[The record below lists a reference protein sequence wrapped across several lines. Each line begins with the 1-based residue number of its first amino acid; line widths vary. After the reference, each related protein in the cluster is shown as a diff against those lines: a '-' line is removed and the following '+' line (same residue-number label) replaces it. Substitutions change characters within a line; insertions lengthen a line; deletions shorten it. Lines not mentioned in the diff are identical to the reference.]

1 MSCLGDTDGDGK
13 EEVAV
18 GAPFYSDT
26 QVSDT
31 QWHPGKWHPGI
42 EKWFWKNLA
51 WTQGAVFIFAEHNN
65 QMKLT
70 QKILMSEKSFGLR
83 WAVVIFLSLFLLL
96 RLSPDRPD
104 KTMTVPGLGVGA
116 PEVKNYNDGDVLKS
130 CWHSFMKIPSFT
142 AIFQEAK
149 AFYLKIRPTVV
160 FKLKPKVSL
169 QCQCIGILLS
179 AQSTNFWPLM
189 EFSVSFMNFIVSN
202 LNQEWNF

>member
-1 MSCLGDTDGDGK
+1 MTPRC
-13 EEVAV
+13 
-18 GAPFYSDT
+18 
-26 QVSDT
+26 
-31 QWHPGKWHPGI
+31 
-42 EKWFWKNLA
+42 WKVILKKSSMN
-51 WTQGAVFIFAEHNN
+51 TQGAVFIFAEHNN

-116 PEVKNYNDGDVLKS
+116 PEVKNYDDGDVLKS
-130 CWHSFMKIPSFT
+130 CWHSFMKIPYFT

-169 QCQCIGILLS
+169 PYYCSVNTFLVICGIKCFFHELYC
-179 AQSTNFWPLM
+179 
-189 EFSVSFMNFIVSN
+189 
-202 LNQEWNF
+202 

>member
-1 MSCLGDTDGDGK
+1 MEMERGK
-13 EEVAV
+13 LQWGRPSTVTPRYKSALL
-18 GAPFYSDT
+18 
-26 QVSDT
+26 
-31 QWHPGKWHPGI
+31 QWHPGKWHPVTPRH
-42 EKWFWKNLA
+42 WKVILKKSSMN
-51 WTQGAVFIFAEHNN
+51 TQGAVFIFAEHNN

-83 WAVVIFLSLFLLL
+83 WACRNPFCLYFLLL

-116 PEVKNYNDGDVLKS
+116 PEVENFDDGDVLKS
-130 CWHSFMKIPSFT
+130 CWHSFMKIPYFT

-179 AQSTNFWPLM
+179 AQSTHFWSLM
-189 EFSVSFMNFIVSN
+189 ELIQCFFHE
-202 LNQEWNF
+202 LYC